1 MNVSDISGRKEQ
13 IIRESARLFR
23 EKGFIATSIRDISES
38 LNMTS
43 AALYYHFKNKEEIL
57 LAIMIISLNGLIAS
71 VEEAVENEKDTWEK
85 MRAALRTHLRGSL
98 DNQDFAYV
106 LLKDL
111 RHLSPEWQSHVV
123 AKRDQYDQY
132 WDQLLDDGQKE
143 GLIKPDVDLEM
154 FRLMTFGAIN
164 LAISWY
170 KSSGRYSPEEI
181 ADIFLTYLT
190 EGVRDFSVVEA

>member
-1 MNVSDISGRKEQ
+1 MNISEISGRKEQ

-38 LNMTS
+38 LQMTS

-57 LAIMIISLNGLIAS
+57 LAIMIISLEGLIES
-71 VEEAVENEKDTWEK
+71 VKTAVDAEEDAWNKI
-85 MRAALRTHLRGSL
+85 RSAFRTHLRGSL

-111 RHLSPEWQSHVV
+111 RHLSPEWQAHVV
-123 AKRDQYDQY
+123 AKRDQYDEF
-132 WDQLLDDGQKE
+132 WDDMLENAQKE
-143 GLIKPDVDLEM
+143 GLIKADVDLEM

-164 LAISWY
+164 LVISWY
-170 KSSGRYSPEEI
+170 KKTGRYSPEEI
-181 ADIFLTYLT
+181 ADIFLKYLA
-190 EGVRDFSVVEA
+190 EGIKDFSVIQI